1 MNRQSA
7 RNLASV
13 LGWAFLLC
21 VGLQL
26 LALAM
31 VVGLHDWA
39 YSVHSKLFA
48 LTVEQFDLA
57 AYGMLGL
64 MKTLGLTLFFV
75 PWAALKI
82 TGSRFPE

>member
-13 LGWAFLLC
+13 FGWAFLLC

-26 LALAM
+26 IAVAM
-31 VVGLHDWA
+31 VVGAHDWA
-39 YSVHSKLFA
+39 YSIHSQLFA

-57 AYGMLGL
+57 VYCLLGL

-75 PWAALKI
+75 PWAALRI
-82 TGSRFPE
+82 TAGRFPE